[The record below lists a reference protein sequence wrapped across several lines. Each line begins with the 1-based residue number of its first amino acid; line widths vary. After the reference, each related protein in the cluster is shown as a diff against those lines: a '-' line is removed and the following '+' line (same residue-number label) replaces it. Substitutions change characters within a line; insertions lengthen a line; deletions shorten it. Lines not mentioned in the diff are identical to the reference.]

1 MEVGDNFTSDVFAIR
16 HLAFLTM
23 ELSFGEE
30 KSDGGVEEMASAATC
45 VGVSSL
51 SLSSSSVGYCY

>member
-1 MEVGDNFTSDVFAIR
+1 MEVGDNFTLDVFAMR

-23 ELSFGEE
+23 GLSFGEE
-30 KSDGGVEEMASAATC
+30 KSDGGVEEMAREATC

-51 SLSSSSVGYCY
+51 SLSSSSVGYYF